1 MSRTRSIASSIL
13 IAVLVCPALGL
24 AQQPPT
30 RTMYVT
36 LTTRIDAPMR
46 MMGMPAM
53 PQIPGM
59 PTGEPVRSI
68 TGRALYEQDAV
79 EPIFITVPE
88 DLRLPDN
95 RLVLHLPQPTTI
107 EPGDGEPT
115 QTQPTKPVTMQVTN
129 AIYWH
134 PDVAEGPIS
143 ETVTIQTGGGPAGP
157 MGMGMAMPDLS
168 RIVRE
173 IDNRQAEGSETNLPA
188 TVGGRG
194 DYVLNTGGTATL
206 DGFLP
211 PLQMRS
217 PDMAQLTP
225 AEGIAVEW
233 EPVAGARGY
242 LVSATGMNM
251 DAGDEDNMK
260 MTSIS
265 WYSTLNEP
273 PVRIRGGY
281 QQETTIADDLRDG
294 VLLPGDTTSCLIPA
308 GIFDDVM
315 MLTIRVEA
323 IGNDFYSH
331 ENGITVFGTIRS
343 EWQGMGMI
351 VGG

>member
-1 MSRTRSIASSIL
+1 MSRALPISATIL
-13 IAVLVCPALGL
+13 AFVLVFSTLAL

-30 RTMYVT
+30 KTLYIT

-59 PTGEPVRSI
+59 PTGDPVRSI
-68 TGRALYEQDAV
+68 TGRALYEQPAV
-79 EPIFITVPE
+79 EPIFVTVPE
-88 DLRLPDN
+88 DLKLPDN
-95 RLVLHLPQPTTI
+95 RLVLHLPKPATA
-107 EPGDGEPT
+107 EPGDDEPT
-115 QTQPTKPVTMQVTN
+115 QTQPTKPVTMEITN
-129 AIYWH
+129 LLYWH
-134 PDVAEGPIS
+134 PDEAEGPLT
-143 ETVTIQTGGGPAGP
+143 ETLKIETGGGPGGP

-168 RIVRE
+168 RIVE
-173 IDNRQAEGSETNLPA
+173 EVDEHQADGSETNLPA
-188 TVGGRG
+188 TLGGQG

-211 PLQMRS
+211 PLKMLA

-225 AEGIAVEW
+225 SEGIRVQW
-233 EPVAGARGY
+233 EPITGARGY
-242 LVSATGMNM
+242 LISATGTNM
-251 DAGDEDNMK
+251 EGAGEDDMK
-260 MTSIS
+260 MTTIS

-323 IGNDFYSH
+323 IGNDFYSN
-331 ENGITVFGTIRS
+331 EDGITVFGTIRS

-351 VGG
+351 VRG